1 MQKKTQNIQFLLS
14 GDSLELKPVGE
25 IDHHNAVVMRREAD
39 EIINTYKPKNVA
51 LNLEKIDFMDS
62 SGLGFIMGRY
72 SLVQKIGGTLVV
84 KSPSKNVQRI
94 CRLAGLERIVKIV
107 K

>member
-14 GDSLELKPVGE
+14 GDSLELKPIGE
-25 IDHHNAVVMRREAD
+25 IDHHNAVMMRREAD
-39 EIINTYKPKNVA
+39 ELINTYKPKNVE

-62 SGLGFIMGRY
+62 SGLGFIMCRY
-72 SLVQKIGGTLVV
+72 SLVQKNGGTLVV
-84 KSPSKNVQRI
+84 KSPSRNVQRI

>member
-14 GDSLELKPVGE
+14 GDSLELKPIGE
-25 IDHHNAVVMRREAD
+25 IDHHNAVMMRREAD
-39 EIINTYKPKNVA
+39 ELINTYKPKNVE

-72 SLVQKIGGTLVV
+72 SLVQKNGGTLVV
-84 KSPSKNVQRI
+84 KSPSRNVQRI